1 MMKPLIKLF
10 LCLVASVSI
19 TAAATET
26 PVKNVTDLVMGG
38 TLKGIRNNSKSDA
51 EITFKNAVSEV
62 LKPYNISLKI
72 IIYRSTD
79 ELKAAFDNNEIQGMF
94 GSPLEYMQFEG
105 KLVPQMAMRYRGV
118 ALKQPLLVIV
128 KNKDASLKD
137 FKGKKISL
145 SNFQDLEELY
155 LNTLLLKQK
164 LPEVNDF
171 FSTRLDVKNA
181 NVALMDVFFNRS
193 DLTIIRENEYKTAVE
208 LNPQLAKKL
217 HILNRSPGYITLIGA
232 SSQSSAE
239 DVKEV
244 IKGMESLSQSKKGVR
259 MLRLVNAD
267 GLVKVSK
274 KDLKEIFDLVNEYKN
289 LKQQPLN

>member
-1 MMKPLIKLF
+1 
-10 LCLVASVSI
+10 
-19 TAAATET
+19 
-26 PVKNVTDLVMGG
+26 
-38 TLKGIRNNSKSDA
+38 
-51 EITFKNAVSEV
+51 
-62 LKPYNISLKI
+62 
-72 IIYRSTD
+72 
-79 ELKAAFDNNEIQGMF
+79 
-94 GSPLEYMQFEG
+94 
-105 KLVPQMAMRYRGV
+105 
-118 ALKQPLLVIV
+118 
-128 KNKDASLKD
+128 
-137 FKGKKISL
+137 
-145 SNFQDLEELY
+145 LEELY

>member
-94 GSPLEYMQFEG
+94 GSPLEYMQFED

>member
-105 KLVPQMAMRYRGV
+105 KLVPQMAMRKY
-118 ALKQPLLVIV
+118 VITET
-128 KNKDASLKD
+128 KA
-137 FKGKKISL
+137 
-145 SNFQDLEELY
+145 
-155 LNTLLLKQK
+155 
-164 LPEVNDF
+164 
-171 FSTRLDVKNA
+171 A
-181 NVALMDVFFNRS
+181 
-193 DLTIIRENEYKTAVE
+193 
-208 LNPQLAKKL
+208 
-217 HILNRSPGYITLIGA
+217 
-232 SSQSSAE
+232 
-239 DVKEV
+239 
-244 IKGMESLSQSKKGVR
+244 
-259 MLRLVNAD
+259 
-267 GLVKVSK
+267 
-274 KDLKEIFDLVNEYKN
+274 
-289 LKQQPLN
+289 

>member
-1 MMKPLIKLF
+1 
-10 LCLVASVSI
+10 
-19 TAAATET
+19 
-26 PVKNVTDLVMGG
+26 
-38 TLKGIRNNSKSDA
+38 
-51 EITFKNAVSEV
+51 
-62 LKPYNISLKI
+62 
-72 IIYRSTD
+72 
-79 ELKAAFDNNEIQGMF
+79 
-94 GSPLEYMQFEG
+94 
-105 KLVPQMAMRYRGV
+105 
-118 ALKQPLLVIV
+118 
-128 KNKDASLKD
+128 
-137 FKGKKISL
+137 
-145 SNFQDLEELY
+145 
-155 LNTLLLKQK
+155 
-164 LPEVNDF
+164 
-171 FSTRLDVKNA
+171 
-181 NVALMDVFFNRS
+181 MDVFFNRS